1 MRGALAIGLV
11 ALSACVRPPTR
22 PSSRPLADERAAAG
36 SRPNVDGARELDQA
50 GVRAFREGR
59 FTDAARFFRA
69 ALDLGGPS
77 SELWNIARSRERM
90 DDPEGASGALDE
102 YLGRHD
108 LSAQER
114 AQAEHEVRALRGRPS
129 VLIVT
134 TTPSG
139 AVATLD
145 SKETLGP
152 TPLSIEI
159 APGIHSVTL
168 RHGRR
173 PTETRTFEASYG
185 RAVIVSLDLGPER
198 K

>member
-1 MRGALAIGLV
+1 MIMRVPLAIGIF
-11 ALSACVRPPTR
+11 AMGACVRAPV
-22 PSSRPLADERAAAG
+22 RPLADERAAAG

-50 GVRAFREGR
+50 GVRAFRDGR
-59 FTDAARFFRA
+59 FTDAARCFRG

-77 SELWNIARSRERM
+77 SELWNIARSRERI
-90 DDPEGASGALDE
+90 DDPEGAVAALDE

-114 AQAEHEVRALRGRPS
+114 AQAVHEAQMLRTRPS

-139 AVATLD
+139 AIATLD
-145 SKETLGP
+145 SRQNLGA
-152 TPLSIEI
+152 TPLTVEI
-159 APGIHSVTL
+159 PPGAHSVTL
-168 RHGRR
+168 RHGSL
-173 PTETRTFEASYG
+173 PAETRSFEASFG
-185 RAVIVSLDLGPER
+185 RAIIVSLDLGREH